1 MFTKYLYFH
10 NGTMQPR
17 RTRKIPQNM
26 KCLLQLSEVTKG
38 SKLILKGKVQLLANK
53 LVLLMIL
60 LIIDVVINAFVNVSC

>member
-1 MFTKYLYFH
+1 
-10 NGTMQPR
+10 
-17 RTRKIPQNM
+17 M

-38 SKLILKGKVQLLANK
+38 SKLILKGKVQLLATK